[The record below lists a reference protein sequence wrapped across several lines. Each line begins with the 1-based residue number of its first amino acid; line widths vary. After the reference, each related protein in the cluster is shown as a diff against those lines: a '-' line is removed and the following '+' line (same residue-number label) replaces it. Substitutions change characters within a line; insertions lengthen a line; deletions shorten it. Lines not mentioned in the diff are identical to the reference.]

1 MANQLKVEPF
11 LVVAEQVQIKENDN
25 WIDYKDVMPFPISL
39 NIKNDHREYAITW
52 FSLALVWFLMTIYL
66 LWRIKQKT
74 V

>member
-1 MANQLKVEPF
+1 
-11 LVVAEQVQIKENDN
+11 
-25 WIDYKDVMPFPISL
+25 MPLPISL
-39 NIKNDHREYAITW
+39 NIQNDHKEYAITW